1 MCIMLGLASC
11 KPGTPKQYIQPGDME
26 DLLVEYHLAC
36 ALAQQEGTSQE
47 DRNYR
52 QALYVEAAFRR
63 HGITKADFDSSL
75 VYYYKRADRFESVY
89 KRVAERLEEQ
99 ALVMGASESAIG
111 KYASLN
117 ATGDTANI
125 WNERSTML
133 LMPKP
138 PYNLWEFS
146 IDEDSLFRRGDRML
160 LQFMADF
167 MFQDGS
173 KNALAYLCIDF
184 ADTVVSRNMH
194 FSVSGLNQLN
204 FETSGID
211 QDIRRV
217 RGFFYLDGA
226 ADQSTTTRLLFMNNV
241 QLIRFHTKTA
251 DDEREESTTPTDSLQ
266 QDSIGGRLAIDSV
279 SDRDRGRPGA
289 VELSLDT
296 GTAPHRVVPR
306 MPEVQ
311 PER

>member
-1 MCIMLGLASC
+1 MLGLASC
-11 KPGTPKQYIQPGDME
+11 KPGTPKQYIQPGHME
-26 DLLVEYHLAC
+26 DILVDYHMAC
-36 ALAQQEGTSQE
+36 AMAQQEGTSQE

-52 QALYVEAAFRR
+52 QALYVEAVMRQ
-63 HGITKADFDSSL
+63 HGVTKAEFDSSL
-75 VYYYKRADRFESVY
+75 VYYYKRADRFEPIY

-99 ALVMGASESAIG
+99 ALVMGASESEIG

-133 LMPKP
+133 LMPRL

-146 IDEDSLFRRGDRML
+146 IDEDSLFRQGDRLL

-167 MFQDGS
+167 MYQDGS
-173 KNALAYLCIDF
+173 KNALAYLSVDF
-184 ADTVVSRNMH
+184 TDTVVSRNMH
-194 FSVSGLNQLN
+194 FSSTGLNQLN
-204 FETSGID
+204 FDASSIK

-226 ADQSTTTRLLFMNNV
+226 TDQTTTTRLLFMNNV
-241 QLIRFHTKTA
+241 QLIRFHTQTE
-251 DDEREESTTPTDSLQ
+251 DDEPEEQTAEEDSLQ
-266 QDSIGGRLAIDSV
+266 RDSLGGRFTTDPVGGRDSA
-279 SDRDRGRPGA
+279 RIGA

-296 GTAPHRVVPR
+296 GTTSHRVAPR
-306 MPEVQ
+306 LRPIE
-311 PER
+311 